1 MRIDFVPMKLVP
13 GSEVIPMKIGQ
24 VIEVFLETP
33 GNNDLKVPMTVIKTY
48 ENGDFDGEVEWEE
61 A

>member
-1 MRIDFVPMKLVP
+1 MKIDFVPMKLVP
-13 GSEVIPMKIGQ
+13 GTEVIPLRIGQ
-24 VIEVFLETP
+24 TVEVFLD
-33 GNNDLKVPMTVIKTY
+33 GLKVPMMVVRVY